1 MKRNSFTL
9 LEILTAIAL
18 IIILAAM
25 VLWGARHAAIRAS
38 EADTIAIMEE
48 FTTALEAFYED
59 YGYYPVVDEDFAE
72 IDFKDAKIWK
82 EFTEKNKSYEKR
94 KLLDGFGEPFL
105 YKFPGKNNKAKFD
118 LYSKGSDTKD
128 DADDITN
135 WKRN

>member
-59 YGYYPVVDEDFAE
+59 YGYYPVAAEDFAE
-72 IDFKDAKIWK
+72 IDFEEDAWK
-82 EFTEKNKSYEKR
+82 EKFTKKNKSYKG

-105 YKFPGKNNKAKFD
+105 YKFPGDHNKAKFD
-118 LYSKGSDTKD
+118 IYSKGSDTKD